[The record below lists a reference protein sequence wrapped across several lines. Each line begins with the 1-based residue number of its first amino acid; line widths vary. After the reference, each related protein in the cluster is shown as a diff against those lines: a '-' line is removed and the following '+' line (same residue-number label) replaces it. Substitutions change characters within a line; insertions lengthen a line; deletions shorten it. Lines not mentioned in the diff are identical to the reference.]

1 MVRRSTPPD
10 ELGTMRRRD
19 LLRATGVIGAGAMAG
34 LSGCGGGGDGGDTAT
49 PGDDGTPTATATPS
63 AELPP
68 FLNEVVVAQA
78 AGPTTLDPHNHREP
92 TTATVLAHLYDGLV
106 ARDDRMEIVPRL
118 AESWSNPE
126 PRRWV
131 FDLREG
137 VTFSNGEA
145 FTAETVRYNLR
156 RVSGQLNGGHLP
168 IHDRYR
174 VISSVDIED
183 DHRAVVHLRRPD
195 PLFLEHQADLLYV
208 PKAYTED
215 NGFEALDDDPVGTGP
230 YLLEE
235 WTPGERLVQTARPD
249 HFRGVPTYETVTWR
263 PMPGAS
269 ARLTALLDGSVD
281 LIPSVTT
288 PSARRIQDTNGVTLE
303 TVRSAR
309 MAALWLNLEQDI
321 PGRDLPLFYGR
332 PALRKAVNH
341 AIDVDALIEDVL
353 EGFGSRANGWAPSEE
368 FVGFNPEV
376 DPYPYDPARARE
388 LLEEGGFSRGFSTR
402 LLVPR
407 ARYVGGVAAAE
418 AIAAQLGEV
427 GIDVEL
433 EAVESGQFDERI
445 SNHVLPEFVFAVW
458 ENRTFNA
465 LDAYRTLVRSDATRS
480 LLPNE
485 GQQDWVKEVDGKIA
499 QAAETSDRRQ
509 LDRLL
514 RELERLVR
522 VHAPFVFLYQDEDL
536 YGRNTDLRWSPRS
549 DGMLYLY
556 RRG

>member
-1 MVRRSTPPD
+1 
-10 ELGTMRRRD
+10 MRRRD

-34 LSGCGGGGDGGDTAT
+34 LSGCGGGGDGGETATT
-49 PGDDGTPTATATPS
+49 PGDGGTRTATASPT

-68 FLNEVVVAQA
+68 FLNEVVVAPA
-78 AGPTTLDPHNHREP
+78 TGPTTLDPHNHREP

-118 AESWSNPE
+118 AESWRNPE

-137 VTFSNGEA
+137 VTFSNGEE

-183 DHRAVVHLRRPD
+183 DYRAVVHLRRPD
-195 PLFLEHQADLLYV
+195 PLFLENQADLLYV

-215 NGFEALDDDPVGTGP
+215 NGFDALDDDPVGTGP
-230 YLLEE
+230 YLLAE
-235 WTPGERLVQTARPD
+235 WTPGERLVQTARAD
-249 HFRGVPTYETVTWR
+249 YFRGVPIVETVTWR

-269 ARLTALLDGSVD
+269 SRLNALLDGSVD
-281 LIPSVTT
+281 LIPGVD
-288 PSARRIQDTNGVTLE
+288 PVSARRVRDAVGVTLE
-303 TVRSAR
+303 TVRGAR

-353 EGFGSRANGWAPSEE
+353 GGFGSRANGWAPSEE
-368 FVGFNPEV
+368 FVGYNPNV
-376 DPYPYDPARARE
+376 NPYPYDPDRARDR
-388 LLEEGGFSRGFSTR
+388 LEEGGFSRGFSAR

-407 ARYVGGVAAAE
+407 GRYAGAVAAAE
-418 AIAAQLGEV
+418 AIASQLGEV
-427 GIDVEL
+427 GIEVEL
-433 EAVESGQFDERI
+433 EAVEAGQFDERI
-445 SNHVLPEFVFAVW
+445 ETHELPEFVFAVW

-465 LDAYRTLVRSDATRS
+465 LEAYRQLVRSDATSS
-480 LLPNE
+480 LLPDE
-485 GQQDWVKEVDGKIA
+485 GKQDWVETVDLTIA
-499 QAAETSDRRQ
+499 EAAETSDRRQ
-509 LDRLL
+509 LGRLL
-514 RELERLVR
+514 RQLERLMR
-522 VHAPFVFLYQDEDL
+522 EHAPFVFLFQYADL
-536 YGRNTDLRWSPRS
+536 YGVNTDLRWSPRA
-549 DGMLYLY
+549 DEMLYLY